1 MQRVGGQ
8 PREIKAFTQSEVGR
22 TPGFSIPVPL
32 LGFTVLHPT
41 LPDNSKGVPKR
52 LLFVFF
58 NLACPTRPP
67 QRCPLGEPSNPQDKA
82 SSGCPRSLHPSGLPV
97 AAGAAQLGP
106 GTRRAGSTWSIAP
119 TSQTPNFPNL
129 KARRRDSRD
138 GRAPLDPGAP
148 RSPPAPFPPA
158 QASSSRRSG
167 SGALAASPSSR
178 PPGAA
183 CTVRAS
189 PLCVPSPVA
198 LPPAIQV
205 SRARRNCR
213 PVLRPFTSRPP
224 ASRTGDPL
232 LTSPH
237 P

>member
-52 LLFVFF
+52 LFFVFF

-106 GTRRAGSTWSIAP
+106 GTRRAGSHLEHRAHFPDPELPQPQSATAGLSGRPCSPRPWSP
-119 TSQTPNFPNL
+119 
-129 KARRRDSRD
+129 
-138 GRAPLDPGAP
+138 
-148 RSPPAPFPPA
+148 
-158 QASSSRRSG
+158 
-167 SGALAASPSSR
+167 
-178 PPGAA
+178 
-183 CTVRAS
+183 
-189 PLCVPSPVA
+189 A
-198 LPPAIQV
+198 LPTGSLPSCTSFLV
-205 SRARRNCR
+205 PKVRLGGPRRL
-213 PVLRPFTSRPP
+213 PIL
-224 ASRTGDPL
+224 
-232 LTSPH
+232 
-237 P
+237 